1 MTTSAANPRV
11 QALHDAAQA
20 KADECAGFLEGLTPE
35 QTATTTEI
43 GWTVAATAAHL
54 AGGTGFAAMQ
64 LKQLKQ
70 GKAPTV
76 PLFVVNAANFVT
88 TRRDR
93 NKALDASIEKLRTG
107 TGTNLAALE
116 TWTDAE
122 LDTRYKKPY
131 YGSATYGEALRY
143 TFIGHLDEHL
153 GQIKR
158 ALKM

>member
-11 QALHDAAQA
+11 QELRDDAQA
-20 KADECAGFLEGLTPE
+20 KAEECVRFLEGVTPE
-35 QTATTTEI
+35 QAATTTEI

-54 AGGTGFAAMQ
+54 AGGISFAAMQ

-76 PLFVVNAANFVT
+76 PNFVINMT
-88 TRRDR
+88 NFITSRRNR
-93 NKALDASIEKLRTG
+93 GKALDASVEKLRAG
-107 TGTNLAALE
+107 TATNLAALDD
-116 TWTDAE
+116 WTDAE
-122 LDTRYKKPY
+122 LETRYKKPY
-131 YGSATYGEALRY
+131 FGATTYGEALRY
-143 TFIGHLDEHL
+143 TFVGHIDEHL